1 MLPDLNKK
9 KGKNKTKLLLL
20 IGVKITE
27 AEQAFSLSDEQEI
40 TGKLQTNHSYPPIN
54 PQKARSDQGE
64 KNSYCSWIIYNLLSS
79 IKTCSESKTFVHLN
93 AVKICLKRVS

>member
-1 MLPDLNKK
+1 M
-9 KGKNKTKLLLL
+9 KNHKLCNRIIPLKLLLL

-40 TGKLQTNHSYPPIN
+40 TGKLQTNHSYPPLN
-54 PQKARSDQGE
+54 PQKACSDQVGG
-64 KNSYCSWIIYNLLSS
+64 KNSYCSWIMYNLLS
-79 IKTCSESKTFVHLN
+79 IKTFVHLN